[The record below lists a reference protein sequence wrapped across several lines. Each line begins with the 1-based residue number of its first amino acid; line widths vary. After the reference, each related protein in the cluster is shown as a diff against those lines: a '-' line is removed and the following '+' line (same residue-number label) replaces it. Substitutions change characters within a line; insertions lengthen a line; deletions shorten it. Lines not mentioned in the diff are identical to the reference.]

1 MIQSVFFRIVLVI
14 TASFTI
20 FKYSGP
26 LPLWAYVIA
35 IALYVGVYFILKRYD
50 KSLLRMICDF
60 AFINLI
66 VWGRDYQEP
75 TIFFL
80 IFFLILLP
88 MINAVN
94 FSGTNRHSLIL
105 LLLTL
110 GTMAL
115 HTGMLETW
123 MLLPVLSLYIL
134 CLMSL
139 IRNRERTLDINIT
152 SKIDEYFLSP
162 VKLKSFEIYQSIIKD
177 LNDYFKTTDDNKI
190 QRIRV
195 YSLKR
200 DTMWLVNAS
209 TFMWERI
216 VKLNPEELT
225 RLKNK
230 KRISQNTNEGVSLFY
245 YIPKY
250 EIEYVFVCDVHSD
263 DNFLFHFRRFNTD
276 TVLVR
281 TFSKMSMLLNTEYR
295 IAQRRDEK
303 FNEIKDRVRY
313 VNQAVRVMH
322 YIRNKMT
329 PLANVVAYH
338 KMEDSLNP
346 DLKNT
351 MRKAFNKEVGRAD
364 NDLRDILKYAD
375 YLLDESNNPFG
386 ELRIAEIPIS
396 KIFILLSELAQSQ
409 LDLEVLADEN
419 ITSKTRD
426 NERVVHFN
434 ITNCKIMFTDW
445 IANMRKNNSSTN
457 IIRLSMVEDKLLV
470 HFENTYSETDDY
482 IQRLIRDI
490 NSTAKDAVLEGKNYG
505 HGIYYIK
512 ELARDYSID
521 LHSKAGTTSDGKST
535 IILELKFKTYERKE
549 DTNI

>member
-1 MIQSVFFRIVLVI
+1 MIQSVSYRVVLVI
-14 TASFTI
+14 IAI
-20 FKYSGP
+20 FSILKYSGP
-26 LPLWAYVIA
+26 FPIL
-35 IALYVGVYFILKRYD
+35 LYIGACVLYIGVYIILKRNE
-50 KSLLRMICDF
+50 KSLLRMVWDF
-60 AFINLI
+60 AFINFI

-75 TIFFL
+75 TM
-80 IFFLILLP
+80 FFLILLP

-94 FSGTNRHSLIL
+94 FSGSDRHSLVL

-110 GTMAL
+110 GTMVF
-115 HTGMLETW
+115 HKGMLEPW
-123 MLLPVLSLYIL
+123 MFFPVTSLYIL
-134 CLMSL
+134 CLLSL
-139 IRNRERTLDINIT
+139 IRNRERTLDIVIT

-162 VKLKSFEIYQSIIKD
+162 VKLKSFEIYQSIIND
-177 LNDYFKTTDDNKI
+177 LNVYFRTTDRNRI
-190 QRIRV
+190 RRIRV
-195 YSLKR
+195 YSLKG

-216 VKLNPEELT
+216 VKLNTNDLEL
-225 RLKNK
+225 LKNK
-230 KRISQNTNEGVSLFY
+230 KRISQTRDGGVSFFY
-245 YIPKY
+245 YVPKY
-250 EIEYVFVCDVHSD
+250 EIEYVFVCDVQSD
-263 DNFLFHFRRFNTD
+263 DSFLFHFWGFD
-276 TVLVR
+276 TVLTR

-322 YIRNKMT
+322 FIRNKMT
-329 PLANVVAYH
+329 PLANVIAYH

-346 DLKNT
+346 ILKNT
-351 MRKAFNKEVGRAD
+351 MRKTFNKEVVRAD

-375 YLLDESNNPFG
+375 FLLDESNNPFG
-386 ELRIAEIPIS
+386 ELRIEEIPIS

-409 LDLEVLADEN
+409 LDLEVSADAN
-419 ITSKTRD
+419 ITSKTKE

-445 IANMRKNNSSTN
+445 IANMRKKSTSTN
-457 IIRLSMVEDKLLV
+457 IISLSMENDFLLV
-470 HFENTYSETDDY
+470 HFENTYSEADGY

-512 ELARDYSID
+512 EIARDYGIFVHAKEG
-521 LHSKAGTTSDGKST
+521 LTSDGKST
-535 IILELKFKTYERKE
+535 IILELKFNTYERKE
-549 DTNI
+549 NTSI

>member
-35 IALYVGVYFILKRYD
+35 IAIYVGVYFILKRYD
-50 KSLLRMICDF
+50 KSLLRMIWDF

-75 TIFFL
+75 T

-123 MLLPVLSLYIL
+123 MLLPVMSLYIL

-195 YSLKR
+195 YSLKG

-263 DNFLFHFRRFNTD
+263 DNFLFHFWRFN

-445 IANMRKNNSSTN
+445 IANMRKNDSSTN
-457 IIRLSMVEDKLLV
+457 IISLSMVEDKLLV
-470 HFENTYSETDDY
+470 HFENTYSESDDY

-512 ELARDYSID
+512 ELARDYGID